1 MYFWGENG
9 MEFCTCNE
17 YNMTIYESGII
28 ELEKPYMRKY
38 LEIQQD
44 TGSLMCRDTFKTIRE
59 RNNKIAFYK
68 KEKNSDIFKEIP
80 KK

>member
-1 MYFWGENG
+1 

-17 YNMTIYESGII
+17 YKMTIYENGVI

-44 TGSLMCRDTFKTIRE
+44 TGSLMCRDTLKTIRE
-59 RNNKIAFYK
+59 MNNKVAFYK
-68 KEKNSDIFKEIP
+68 KEKIAINLRKYP
-80 KK
+80 KKSI

>member
-1 MYFWGENG
+1 

-17 YNMTIYESGII
+17 YKMTIYENGVI

-44 TGSLMCRDTFKTIRE
+44 TGSLMCRDTLKTIR
-59 RNNKIAFYK
+59 R
-68 KEKNSDIFKEIP
+68 
-80 KK
+80 